1 MLARREERTVSERR
15 RLLRYALFQLPGAAV
30 VAVLLAAAVRW
41 WEWSPALA
49 LSLLAA
55 WLIKDAVLYRV
66 VGIAYAPDSELQRD
80 PLLGARGVV
89 MQPLEPSG
97 WVRVGAE
104 LWRAVAAE
112 ASAAIPA
119 GARVRVCA
127 RRDLTLVVE
136 PDPGLSPDPGS
147 PPASARS
154 R

>member
-15 RLLRYALFQLPGAAV
+15 RLLRYALFQLPAAAV

-41 WEWSPALA
+41 WEWSPAFALA
-49 LSLLAA
+49 LLAA

-80 PLLGARGVV
+80 PLLGARGMV

-104 LWRAVAAE
+104 LWRAVAAD
-112 ASAAIPA
+112 SAAIPA
-119 GARVRVCA
+119 GARVRVCG
-127 RRDLTLVVE
+127 RRDLTLLVE